1 MIKVRS
7 QFDKELELLN
17 EQLIEMGNLIE
28 SSIKAAVSALKEQNV
43 ELAKRVLES
52 DDQVDDMEKEIEE
65 RCLKLLLRHQ
75 PVAKDLR
82 LISSALKMIT
92 DMERIGDQAADIS
105 EITIMMAGKPYIK
118 DIVHIPQMADIAI
131 KMVKYSID
139 SFVKK
144 DIELIKKV
152 VLMDDE
158 VDDLFDIIK
167 NELVEIVRENIEH
180 KEQAIDLLMI
190 AKYFERIGD
199 HAQNIAE
206 WVYYA
211 ITGEHYVY

>member
-1 MIKVRS
+1 MRS

-65 RCLKLLLRHQ
+65 RCLKLLLKHQ

>member
-1 MIKVRS
+1 MLRTN
-7 QFDKELELLN
+7 FDIELELLN
-17 EQLIEMGNLIE
+17 NQLIEMGNLIE
-28 SSIKAAVSALKEQNV
+28 SLINASVSALKEQNV

-52 DDQVDDMEKEIEE
+52 DDQVDDMEREIEK

-75 PVAKDLR
+75 PVARDLR
-82 LISSALKMIT
+82 FISATLKMIT
-92 DMERIGDQAADIS
+92 DMERIGDHAADIS
-105 EITIMMAGKPYIK
+105 EITIMMAEKPYIK
-118 DIVHIPQMADIAI
+118 DIVHIPQMAEIAI

-139 SFVKK
+139 SFVNK

-152 VLMDDE
+152 VLMDDQ

-167 NELVEIVRENIEH
+167 NELVDIVSGNIEH

-211 ITGEHYVY
+211 ITGKHYVY

>member
-1 MIKVRS
+1 MRS

-139 SFVKK
+139 SFVNK

-152 VLMDDE
+152 VLMDDQ

-167 NELVEIVRENIEH
+167 NELVDIVSGNIEH

-211 ITGEHYVY
+211 ITGKHYVY

>member
-1 MIKVRS
+1 MLRTN
-7 QFDKELELLN
+7 FDIGLELLN
-17 EQLIEMGNLIE
+17 NQLIEMGNLIE
-28 SSIKAAVSALKEQNV
+28 SLINASVSALKEQNV
-43 ELAKRVLES
+43 ELAKRVLEN
-52 DDQVDDMEKEIEE
+52 DDQVDDMEREIEE

-75 PVAKDLR
+75 PVARDLR
-82 LISSALKMIT
+82 FISATLKMIT
-92 DMERIGDQAADIS
+92 DMERIGDHAADIS
-105 EITIMMAGKPYIK
+105 EITIMMAEKPYIK
-118 DIVHIPQMADIAI
+118 DIVHIPQMAEIAI

-139 SFVKK
+139 SFVNK

-152 VLMDDE
+152 VLMDDQ

-167 NELVEIVRENIEH
+167 NELVDIVSGNIEH

-211 ITGEHYVY
+211 ITGKHYVY

>member
-1 MIKVRS
+1 MRS

-28 SSIKAAVSALKEQNV
+28 SLINASVSALKEQNV

-52 DDQVDDMEKEIEE
+52 DDQVDDMEREIEK

-75 PVAKDLR
+75 PVARDLR
-82 LISSALKMIT
+82 FISATLKMIT
-92 DMERIGDQAADIS
+92 DMERIGDHAADIS
-105 EITIMMAGKPYIK
+105 EITIMMAEKPYIK
-118 DIVHIPQMADIAI
+118 DIVHIPQMAEIAI

-139 SFVKK
+139 SFVNK

-152 VLMDDE
+152 VLMDDQ

-167 NELVEIVRENIEH
+167 NELVDIVSRNIEH
-180 KEQAIDLLMI
+180 KEQTIDLLMI

-211 ITGEHYVY
+211 ITGKHYVY

>member
-1 MIKVRS
+1 MLRTN
-7 QFDKELELLN
+7 FDIGLELLN
-17 EQLIEMGNLIE
+17 NQLIEMGNLIE
-28 SSIKAAVSALKEQNV
+28 SLINASVSALKEQNI
-43 ELAKRVLES
+43 ELAKRVLEN
-52 DDQVDDMEKEIEE
+52 DDQVDDMEREIEE

-75 PVAKDLR
+75 PVARDLR
-82 LISSALKMIT
+82 FISATLKMIT
-92 DMERIGDQAADIS
+92 DMERIGDHAADIS
-105 EITIMMAGKPYIK
+105 EITIMMAEKPYIK
-118 DIVHIPQMADIAI
+118 DIVHIPQMAEIAI

-139 SFVKK
+139 SFVNK

-152 VLMDDE
+152 VLMDDQ

-167 NELVEIVRENIEH
+167 NELVDIVSGNIEH

-211 ITGEHYVY
+211 ITGKHYVY

>member
-1 MIKVRS
+1 MLRTN
-7 QFDKELELLN
+7 FDIELELLN
-17 EQLIEMGNLIE
+17 NQLIEMGNLIE
-28 SSIKAAVSALKEQNV
+28 SLINASVSALKEQNV

-52 DDQVDDMEKEIEE
+52 DDQVDDMEREIEE

-75 PVAKDLR
+75 PVARDLR
-82 LISSALKMIT
+82 FISATLKMIT
-92 DMERIGDQAADIS
+92 DMERIGDHAADIS
-105 EITIMMAGKPYIK
+105 EITIMMAEKPYIK
-118 DIVHIPQMADIAI
+118 DIVHIPQMAEIAI

-139 SFVKK
+139 SFVNK

-152 VLMDDE
+152 VLMDDQ

-167 NELVEIVRENIEH
+167 NELVDIVSGNIEH

-211 ITGEHYVY
+211 ITGKHYVY

>member
-1 MIKVRS
+1 MRS
-7 QFDKELELLN
+7 RFDRELDLLN
-17 EQLIEMGNLIE
+17 DMLIEMGNLIE
-28 SSIKAAVSALKEQNV
+28 SSINAAVSALKEQNV
-43 ELAKRVLES
+43 ELAKRVIEA
-52 DDQVDDMEKEIEE
+52 DNEIDDMEKEIEE
-65 RCLKLLLRHQ
+65 RCLKLLLRQQ

-82 LISSALKMIT
+82 FISSALKMIT

-105 EITIMMAGKPYIK
+105 EITIMMAGEPYIK
-118 DIVHIPQMADIAI
+118 DIVHIPQMAEITI

-139 SFVKK
+139 SFVKR
-144 DIELIKKV
+144 DIDLVKKV
-152 VLMDDE
+152 IHMDDQ

-167 NELVEIVRENIEH
+167 NELVDIVRENIEH
-180 KEQAIDLLMI
+180 KEQVVDLLMI

>member
-1 MIKVRS
+1 MRS

-82 LISSALKMIT
+82 LISSTLKMIT

-206 WVYYA
+206 WVYYG
-211 ITGEHYVY
+211 ITGKHYV

>member
-1 MIKVRS
+1 MRS

>member
-1 MIKVRS
+1 MLRTN
-7 QFDKELELLN
+7 FDIELELLN
-17 EQLIEMGNLIE
+17 NQLIEMGNLIE
-28 SSIKAAVSALKEQNV
+28 SLINASVSALKEQNV

-52 DDQVDDMEKEIEE
+52 DDQVDDMEREIEK

-75 PVAKDLR
+75 PVARDLR
-82 LISSALKMIT
+82 FISATLKMIT
-92 DMERIGDQAADIS
+92 DMERIGDHAADIS
-105 EITIMMAGKPYIK
+105 EITIMMAEKPYIK
-118 DIVHIPQMADIAI
+118 DIVHIPQMAEIAI

-139 SFVKK
+139 SFVNK

-152 VLMDDE
+152 VLMDDQ

-167 NELVEIVRENIEH
+167 NELVDIVSGNTEH

-211 ITGEHYVY
+211 ITGKHYVY